1 MKLALLPNLTKQN
14 AAQIT
19 RDVCKE
25 LDRLNIEYAFAQDEE
40 SAFSDIS
47 APFLPVFDL
56 MEYCDIV
63 IAIGG
68 DGSVLRAAQYAVPH
82 QKPVLGIN
90 AGRLGFMAGLEVH
103 ELILLERLL
112 TGEYELDRRML
123 LDVTLEQDG
132 EVLYTARCIN
142 DISAVH
148 GLQSKLI
155 GFGVSCDGRQ
165 VMHYLADGVILSTPT
180 GSTAYS
186 LAAGGPVVDP
196 SIECLLLTPICTHS
210 LFARSI
216 IFKKDSVISIRA
228 DSGELDDVYL
238 SCDGEPSVKVPPG
251 AQIIVKKS
259 EQAATFVRVKS
270 NTFLDVLNDK
280 LAERRA

>member
-14 AAQIT
+14 ASQIT

-25 LDRLNIEYAFAQDEE
+25 LDRLNIEYAFAMEE
-40 SAFSDIS
+40 EEAFADIS
-47 APFLPVFDL
+47 APFLPIFDL

-63 IAIGG
+63 IAVGG

-90 AGRLGFMAGLEVH
+90 AGRLGFMAELEVH
-103 ELILLERLL
+103 ELGFLERLL

-123 LDVTLEQDG
+123 LNVTLEHNG
-132 EVLYTARCIN
+132 NVLYTARCIN
-142 DISAVH
+142 DISVVH

-155 GFGVSCDGRQ
+155 GCAIFNDGRQ

-196 SIECLLLTPICTHS
+196 SIECMLLTPICTHS

-216 IFKKDSVISIRA
+216 IFKKESVLSIRA
-228 DSGELDDVYL
+228 DSGDLDDVYL
-238 SCDGEPSVKVPPG
+238 SCDGEPSVKVPQG

-259 EQAATFVRVKS
+259 EQSATFIRLKTD
-270 NTFLDVLNDK
+270 TFLDVLNYK

>member
-1 MKLALLPNLTKQN
+1 MKLALLPNLTKTN

-19 RDVCKE
+19 RDVCRE
-25 LDRLNIEYAFAQDEE
+25 LDKLNIEYAFCQEEE
-40 SAFSDIS
+40 SEFSDIS

-90 AGRLGFMAGLEVH
+90 AGRLGFMASLEVH
-103 ELILLERLL
+103 ELSLLENLL
-112 TGEYELDRRML
+112 TGEYALDRRML
-123 LDVTLEQDG
+123 LDVTLERDG
-132 EVLYTARCIN
+132 SVIHTASCIN
-142 DISAVH
+142 DISVVH

-155 GFGVSCDGRQ
+155 GFEVSCDGRKI
-165 VMHYLADGVILSTPT
+165 MHYLADGVILSTPT

-216 IFKKDSVISIRA
+216 IFKRESVISIRA
-228 DSGELDDVYL
+228 DSGDLEDVYL
-238 SCDGEPSVKVPPG
+238 SCDGEPSVKVPDG
-251 AQIIVKKS
+251 AQIIIKKS
-259 EQAATFVRVKS
+259 EQSATFIRVKPD
-270 NTFLDVLNDK
+270 TFVDVLNGK

>member
-1 MKLALLPNLTKQN
+1 MKVALLPNLTKPN

-19 RDVCKE
+19 HDVCNQLE
-25 LDRLNIEYAFAQDEE
+25 NLNIEFAFLQDEHF
-40 SAFSDIS
+40 AFSDYS
-47 APFLPVFDL
+47 VPFLPIFEL

-82 QKPVLGIN
+82 KKPVLGIN
-90 AGRLGFMAGLEVH
+90 AGRLGFMAELEVH
-103 ELILLERLL
+103 ELPLLKRLL
-112 TGEYELDRRML
+112 TGEYQIERRML
-123 LDVTLEQDG
+123 LDVTLEKDG
-132 EVLYTARCIN
+132 NVIFFARCIN
-142 DISAVH
+142 DVSCMR

-155 GFGVSCDGRQ
+155 GFAIDNDGRQ
-165 VMHYLADGVILSTPT
+165 VMHYLADGIILSTPT

-196 SIECLLLTPICTHS
+196 SIECIILTPICTHS

-216 IFKKDSVISIRA
+216 IFKEKSVITVRA
-228 DSGELDDVYL
+228 DSGDLEDIYL
-238 SCDGEPSVKVPPG
+238 SCDGEPSVNVPPG
-251 AQIIVKKS
+251 AKVIIKKS
-259 EQAATFVRVKS
+259 EKTADFVRLKTD
-270 NTFLDVLNDK
+270 TFLDVLNDK